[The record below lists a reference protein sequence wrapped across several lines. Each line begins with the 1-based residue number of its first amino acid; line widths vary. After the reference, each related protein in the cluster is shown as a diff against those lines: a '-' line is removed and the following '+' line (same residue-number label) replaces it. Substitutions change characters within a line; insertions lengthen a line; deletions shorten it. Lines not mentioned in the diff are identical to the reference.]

1 LARRELPGVR
11 VVHACGTTFRIR
23 NELTVASDIT
33 WDVPETGESGH
44 VALPPHGRRPYHE
57 IFLTTASRGTLRL
70 YQDGRMFTIIGNPG
84 GRACQASD
92 TVPPV
97 IPLARLWVP
106 DDTGR
111 SISPPSDPTLRYYR
125 TVLRV
130 AFYDTTGGGQ
140 VRSALEHWHATIVA
154 GGPYPDPYILR
165 LPDAGSTWNAFDSL
179 LGTLRDEPGVQ
190 DVFPV
195 VVRERMQP

>member
-1 LARRELPGVR
+1 MNHPLM
-11 VVHACGTTFRIR
+11 
-23 NELTVASDIT
+23 
-33 WDVPETGESGH
+33 
-44 VALPPHGRRPYHE
+44 
-57 IFLTTASRGTLRL
+57 LRL
-70 YQDGRMFTIIGNPG
+70 TAAVLVGVGTETAAPSPR
-84 GRACQASD
+84 R
-92 TVPPV
+92 
-97 IPLARLWVP
+97 ARLWVP

-130 AFYDTTGGGQ
+130 AFYDTTGGDQ
-140 VRSALEHWHATIVA
+140 VRSTLEHWHATIVA

-179 LGTLRDEPGVQ
+179 LGTLRDDPGVQ

-195 VVRERMQP
+195 VVRERMRP